1 MGSVPEHDC
10 RHECYLAGGGGLQPL
25 FLWTESGVRSLSQAP
40 RLSPSSL
47 PHRSRMRREMLVEG
61 TQDDPDFDP
70 SGGSSVLPSG
80 HTHTDPTPQSPDSE
94 IEDQKPP
101 MKSLELQEPES
112 PVHQAAP
119 DRAVVKIKQEE
130 GLEVDGDSQPQ
141 DIGDPDRGQGGPKEE
156 DTHPLGNNELSELV
170 PGPFLPGTP
179 NPDCSSLHT
188 PQAKETGE
196 QVHSEPL
203 SFKSTSESS
212 CCSLEGPPNSP
223 SAISSPDLMTCV
235 SPAPS
240 SSAPISPS
248 LPGTLPAKVP
258 STSPTADPAAAL
270 HPSTKVNPNL
280 QRRHE
285 KMANLN
291 SIIYRLERAANRE
304 EALEWEF

>member
-188 PQAKETGE
+188 PQYKRRTG
-196 QVHSEPL
+196 
-203 SFKSTSESS
+203 
-212 CCSLEGPPNSP
+212 
-223 SAISSPDLMTCV
+223 
-235 SPAPS
+235 
-240 SSAPISPS
+240 
-248 LPGTLPAKVP
+248 
-258 STSPTADPAAAL
+258 
-270 HPSTKVNPNL
+270 
-280 QRRHE
+280 
-285 KMANLN
+285 
-291 SIIYRLERAANRE
+291 
-304 EALEWEF
+304 